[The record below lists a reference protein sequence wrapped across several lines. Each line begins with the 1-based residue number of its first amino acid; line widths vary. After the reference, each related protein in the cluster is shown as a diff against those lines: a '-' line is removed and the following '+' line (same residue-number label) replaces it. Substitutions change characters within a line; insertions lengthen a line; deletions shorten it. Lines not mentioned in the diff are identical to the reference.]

1 MISTLKNTMNVKE
14 QPTNNSLTTMQ
25 APPSVNQPLT
35 HQMNIQTDGSHE
47 VSTITKPSPV
57 LQASDV
63 SVRGDQTNEKANLAE
78 NVDSPSTVSKLSATE
93 DQEKKFESED
103 DENIKEDNL
112 SNQSC
117 EDQSCEDSHVFT
129 ECKDESCDI
138 SLAVNP
144 DLLSSSD
151 ESSFSSYDEDLKI
164 SRQRPVTR
172 LIDRV
177 SETSKKRSRKQ
188 MNYCELNDAEY
199 DSGNE
204 SKLQLNRRLSKTN
217 ADDSDY
223 DDERYY
229 LESAM
234 KNKKGRKR
242 KNDSDY
248 EDKSDDSTKIK
259 KKSGKLK
266 KRSSTS
272 SKSTSKSK
280 RGRPKKYMTSSKP
293 ATSHNYILNRFISSQ
308 QPPIED
314 PNETK
319 DEKGSIRKSGR
330 QKKQLN
336 YSELNESELGCLF
349 DVEEP
354 STKLSGSLNYNEG
367 FDFNKEEIN
376 KDFKYDLSNENR
388 VDRFVKKRGRPRKTT
403 SPISPDNLLNES
415 HAVEVD
421 VKNSQ
426 ISNQFQHQFIVE
438 NNPNQPAPGVELVQN
453 LPFDPSQAML
463 YSNVVQ
469 HNNPQLSHGE
479 F

>member
-1 MISTLKNTMNVKE
+1 MIL
-14 QPTNNSLTTMQ
+14 
-25 APPSVNQPLT
+25 
-35 HQMNIQTDGSHE
+35 
-47 VSTITKPSPV
+47 
-57 LQASDV
+57 
-63 SVRGDQTNEKANLAE
+63 
-78 NVDSPSTVSKLSATE
+78 
-93 DQEKKFESED
+93 
-103 DENIKEDNL
+103 
-112 SNQSC
+112 
-117 EDQSCEDSHVFT
+117 
-129 ECKDESCDI
+129 
-138 SLAVNP
+138 
-144 DLLSSSD
+144 
-151 ESSFSSYDEDLKI
+151 
-164 SRQRPVTR
+164 
-172 LIDRV
+172 
-177 SETSKKRSRKQ
+177 
-188 MNYCELNDAEY
+188 
-199 DSGNE
+199 
-204 SKLQLNRRLSKTN
+204 
-217 ADDSDY
+217 
-223 DDERYY
+223 

-259 KKSGKLK
+259 KKSGKFK

-354 STKLSGSLNYNEG
+354 STKLSGSLNYG
-367 FDFNKEEIN
+367 
-376 KDFKYDLSNENR
+376 LSNENR